1 MLRFN
6 LESLNIPWRW
16 NSDLEKG
23 LTNVPK
29 KLGLSLKENKQY

>member
-6 LESLNIPWRW
+6 LESLNIPWRC